1 MAKDHDRTDSLGIM
15 QSGFADTSTISL
27 LDTLWG
33 KICFYFCSRAEEL
46 PVHLKHCCPCCFF
59 VFFLV
64 MAPWQPHM
72 MEMGKV
78 MQAADEEA
86 LKRQR
91 HLPDRSHQLGL
102 CVCPHTSLPLPAELT
117 SGARR
122 PFFYCHRWWREVMN
136 AAHIFFVAWHW
147 NQLRCTDHAAI
158 LGTFSIQITPREA
171 PLFLFVSFCLLP
183 ILLYKDAQK
192 ANSVAEQ
199 LMKCRIHFIK
209 LRWNKVI
216 RGR

>member
-91 HLPDRSHQLGL
+91 HLPDRSRQLGL
-102 CVCPHTSLPLPAELT
+102 CVSVPT
-117 SGARR
+117 
-122 PFFYCHRWWREVMN
+122 HRCRSQQNSHQERV
-136 AAHIFFVAWHW
+136 V
-147 NQLRCTDHAAI
+147 RS
-158 LGTFSIQITPREA
+158 SIVTGGG
-171 PLFLFVSFCLLP
+171 V
-183 ILLYKDAQK
+183 K
-192 ANSVAEQ
+192 
-199 LMKCRIHFIK
+199 
-209 LRWNKVI
+209 
-216 RGR
+216 